1 MGSRSPDDVLERLKA
16 GSPREWH
23 DAQQRFGPLLR
34 WVVRRHR
41 LAPEDADDVVQT
53 TWLRLWE
60 NLERVRDPEA
70 LGGWLV
76 TTCRRESLRTLR
88 LRARTVPRDP
98 GDETWCIAATDGD
111 GDPHDDVA
119 RRLDAATLYAAVA
132 DLPARQRSVLL
143 AMLDN
148 DGASYAE
155 TSRRLGLPVGSLG
168 PTRMRALARLRRD
181 RRLAGDVR
189 SDVRSDLSEEERHLP
204 ILRSVR

>member
-1 MGSRSPDDVLERLKA
+1 MENGRPNDVLERLRSGA
-16 GSPREWH
+16 PDDWD
-23 DAQQRFGPLLR
+23 DAARRFGPLLL

-41 LAPEDADDVVQT
+41 LTPEDAADVVQT

-60 NLERVRDPEA
+60 NLDRVRDPDA
-70 LGGWLV
+70 LAGWLV

-98 GDETWCIAATDGD
+98 GDATWCIAATDGD

-119 RRLDAATLYAAVA
+119 RRFDAATLYAAVG
-132 DLPARQRSVLL
+132 DLPERQRAVLL
-143 AMLDN
+143 VMLDN

-155 TSRRLGLPVGSLG
+155 TSRILGLPIGSLG

-181 RRLAGDVR
+181 RRLACDVR
-189 SDVRSDLSEEERHLP
+189 KDLPGDLSSQGRHP
-204 ILRSVR
+204 PALRRVR